1 MFPAVTWHHVR
12 VGSKSNHIFNK
23 SHTEC
28 QRPTK
33 VGLVVQRSCGCMY
46 QISWQSVQRLLRHCC
61 LKVAT
66 NISIPRATQLVWLK
80 ITCEL
85 VKDRFH
91 GYKKPKLT
99 FFFFQGT
106 QSEQWSTMSKSY
118 ISRTQTSRTSSP
130 RVLWHYNNVR
140 LLYCKATMDVD
151 CMELDSRNIKTLNSN
166 DCNNTNNNHTTWV
179 QHESYSMLLYDAKD
193 LFTKTV
199 VK

>member
-1 MFPAVTWHHVR
+1 MFKKKKSETSSKKVVNLDRPNEERKQQQYMFPAVTWHHVR

-23 SHTEC
+23 SHAEC

-80 ITCEL
+80 ITREL

-99 FFFFQGT
+99 FFFFFKGHKANSGLQCQNHIFQGPKHLEPHPQEFCGT
-106 QSEQWSTMSKSY
+106 IIMSGYFTARPQW
-118 ISRTQTSRTSSP
+118 
-130 RVLWHYNNVR
+130 
-140 LLYCKATMDVD
+140 
-151 CMELDSRNIKTLNSN
+151 
-166 DCNNTNNNHTTWV
+166 
-179 QHESYSMLLYDAKD
+179 MLTAWNW
-193 LFTKTV
+193 TAET
-199 VK
+199 